1 MRAKIREILEEC
13 IENGVVVGYSRAHKY
28 GEHPE
33 RHHIQQCIEDAIWLE
48 IRHHIQQCIEDA
60 IWLEIDER
68 FDFER
73 NVCNEVVEGFNH
85 LEKEREWVGLTE
97 YDIQTIAGNTRE
109 DDFFAI
115 KKTWKNRFAEAIED
129 TLKRRNTP

>member
-1 MRAKIREILEEC
+1 MRPKIREILEEC
-13 IENGVVVGYSRAHKY
+13 IELGIEHGIKVAHKY
-28 GEHPE
+28 VDDPPHDLLAGS
-33 RHHIQQCIEDAIWLE
+33 IDNCIWF
-48 IRHHIQQCIEDA
+48 
-60 IWLEIDER
+60 EIDQR
-68 FDFER
+68 FDFDR
-73 NVCNEVVEGFNH
+73 NVCDEVVEGFDQ

-129 TLKRRNTP
+129 TLKRRNT